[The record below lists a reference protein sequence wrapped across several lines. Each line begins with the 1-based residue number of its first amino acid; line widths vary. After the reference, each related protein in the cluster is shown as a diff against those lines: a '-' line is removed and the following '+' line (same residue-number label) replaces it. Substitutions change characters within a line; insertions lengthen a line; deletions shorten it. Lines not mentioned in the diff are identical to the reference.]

1 MFHTFRVLMCEET
14 LKLSISHSEFFLFC
28 FFRNFMKY
36 ENGVDLG
43 MKPAHG
49 LKVPKLNLKEMKKE
63 LKQSILGEC
72 YEL

>member
-1 MFHTFRVLMCEET
+1 MCEA
-14 LKLSISHSEFFLFC
+14 LKVSISHSEFFLF
-28 FFRNFMKY
+28 FFRNFKKY